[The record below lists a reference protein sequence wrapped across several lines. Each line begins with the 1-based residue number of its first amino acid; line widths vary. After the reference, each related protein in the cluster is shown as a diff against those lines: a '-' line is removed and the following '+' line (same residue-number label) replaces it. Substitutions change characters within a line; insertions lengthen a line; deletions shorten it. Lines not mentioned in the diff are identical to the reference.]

1 VPSYIAELL
10 GVQDFF
16 FQMPESER
24 VFGSWNREPNLSG
37 FVNWAFIYFFVQLFS
52 FSSHVCQY
60 KYQLLSFMFLCRLP
74 KFCFATTLQLH
85 RYPFSSSQ
93 RNMTK
98 GIAQEE

>member
-37 FVNWAFIYFFVQLFS
+37 FVNWASIYFFVQLFS

-60 KYQLLSFMFLCRLP
+60 KYPLLSFMHTGCQNSVLQQLYSSIGIHFLLV
-74 KFCFATTLQLH
+74 KE
-85 RYPFSSSQ
+85 
-93 RNMTK
+93 
-98 GIAQEE
+98 I